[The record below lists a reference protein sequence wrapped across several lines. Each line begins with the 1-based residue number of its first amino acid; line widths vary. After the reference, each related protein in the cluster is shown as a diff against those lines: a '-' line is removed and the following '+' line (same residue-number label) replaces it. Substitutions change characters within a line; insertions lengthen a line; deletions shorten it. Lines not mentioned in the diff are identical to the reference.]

1 MKPSEMLAVSKE
13 YQETFE
19 IFAKQ
24 WVRLGWELIEAVR
37 KGWKDYNY
45 YPYNSDWQL
54 IKSSCS
60 VEVYL
65 DEDVLKL
72 SFEHHDRESGY
83 HEVGYIL
90 ITDDL
95 TLEGLVSKFTTFMIE
110 HNERQSVVE
119 EQKTENR
126 IKSLREELARLEN
139 RS

>member
-19 IFAKQ
+19 IFTKQ

-37 KGWKDYNY
+37 KGWEDYKY